1 MLKAMPNELHVIF
14 GTGPAGCWIARELR
28 ERNIPVR
35 AINRSGQRPD
45 LMPSDVEVVAA
56 DASNPAEAM
65 AAARGAGVVYQAL
78 NPPYHRWHEYFPGL
92 QKGALAAARG
102 VGARYV
108 SLENLYMYDCSTL
121 LNEESPIGPRSK
133 KGELRARLAEEV
145 MAADKRGDVRATALR
160 SSDYYGPGVRGSA
173 LGEMVFGNLVAGKK
187 AQVGGS
193 AVTPHSFAYIED
205 VGRAA
210 AAIGTRDDALGQVW
224 IAPHAPARTQGEMVE
239 MACRVLAIPPRMT
252 VVSPLMMRMVGLFIP
267 EARASVEMMY
277 EFTEPF
283 VVDSNRIQGAFAL
296 EPTPVEIGIK
306 RTVNWYKKQAGEKT
320 GPAPTP

>member
-1 MLKAMPNELHVIF
+1 MLKAMPHELHVIF

-45 LMPSDVEVVAA
+45 LMPGDVEVVAA
-56 DASNPAEAM
+56 DASNAAAAM

-78 NPPYHRWHEYFPGL
+78 NPPYHQWHEYFPGL
-92 QKGALAAARG
+92 QKGALAAARD

-145 MAADKRGDVRATALR
+145 MAADKRGDIRATALR

-224 IAPHAPARTQGEMVE
+224 VAPHAPARTQGEMVE
-239 MACRVLAIPPRMT
+239 MACRVLAIPPTDDGRLT
-252 VVSPLMMRMVGLFIP
+252 LDDADGRLVHPRGPRVRRNDVRIHRTLRGRLEPHSRGVFPGADAGRDRDQENRELVQ
-267 EARASVEMMY
+267 EAR
-277 EFTEPF
+277 
-283 VVDSNRIQGAFAL
+283 G
-296 EPTPVEIGIK
+296 
-306 RTVNWYKKQAGEKT
+306 
-320 GPAPTP
+320 